1 MADKTPE
8 EIKAAAAAAAAQAE
22 AKANEEAKAKAEADL
37 KAKTEQAAADK
48 DAAQAAQEKAK
59 LSALAVTPNAIAKL
73 VKDAAGHP
81 PIAVG
86 ERRMFIPVHSRIQN
100 PLTLQWFEDQA
111 VKATVDDWIIGQY
124 YAEEPRLRLSED

>member
-8 EIKAAAAAAAAQAE
+8 QIAAEEAAAAAKAEAEANAQA
-22 AKANEEAKAKAEADL
+22 KKTAEADL
-37 KAKTEQAAADK
+37 KAKTEQAAAD
-48 DAAQAAQEKAK
+48 AAAAKAAAEKAK
-59 LSALAVTPNAIAKL
+59 LSAMAVTPNAVAKL

-86 ERRMFIPVHSRIQN
+86 ERRMFIPVHGRIQN
-100 PLTLQWFEDQA
+100 PLTLQWFEGQA